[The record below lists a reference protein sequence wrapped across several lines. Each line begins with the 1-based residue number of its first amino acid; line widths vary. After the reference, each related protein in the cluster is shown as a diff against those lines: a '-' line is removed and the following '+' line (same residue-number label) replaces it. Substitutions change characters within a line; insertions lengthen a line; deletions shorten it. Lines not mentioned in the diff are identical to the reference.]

1 MFTDVAVLK
10 NYGINDLSADDA
22 PPPEEILGI
31 PVKLLIG
38 HNPAAPVAFHSV
50 DLLEQTCLPFSKF
63 CTT

>member
-1 MFTDVAVLK
+1 MAVLK
-10 NYGINDLSADDA
+10 DYGVNDLSAEDA

-31 PVKLLIG
+31 PVKLFVG

-50 DLLEQTCLPFSKF
+50 DLLQKTYLLISKF